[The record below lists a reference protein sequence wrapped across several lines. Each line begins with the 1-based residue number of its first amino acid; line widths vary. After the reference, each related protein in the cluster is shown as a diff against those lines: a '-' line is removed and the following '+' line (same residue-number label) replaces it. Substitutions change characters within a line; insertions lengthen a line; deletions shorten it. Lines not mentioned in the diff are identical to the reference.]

1 MEVIEVNWDIEWTIW
16 SVALVSII
24 QESDLKV
31 VLSTTWAENTEW
43 EKLEGIQKGL
53 PKKLEEIEA
62 ELEGEGKDDG
72 VCGKAE
78 MALGVM
84 TEATWLVWVPKP
96 KPLRKESN
104 CSHWAGEMGHW
115 G

>member
-1 MEVIEVNWDIEWTIW
+1 MRKIRRDPKGITWEIRRTR
-16 SVALVSII
+16 SK
-24 QESDLKV
+24 LK
-31 VLSTTWAENTEW
+31 
-43 EKLEGIQKGL
+43 EK
-53 PKKLEEIEA
+53 
-62 ELEGEGKDDG
+62 GKDDD
-72 VCGKAE
+72 VCGKVK